1 MKYLYKILKKKL
13 RIYVL
18 CGSVERRL
26 LRMKVNYPKSKSLKF
41 SSNFLVCMWHSA
53 SAALTLIHSPYSMG
67 RLTSTRERGFFLF
80 NL

>member
-1 MKYLYKILKKKL
+1 
-13 RIYVL
+13 
-18 CGSVERRL
+18 
-26 LRMKVNYPKSKSLKF
+26 MKVNYPKSNSLKF